1 MSNESTKQ
9 RDEIDKYILE
19 NLKIQLFK
27 NLINLF
33 YSFKK
38 CIKYKIKNKR

>member
-9 RDEIDKYILE
+9 TDEIDKYILE

-33 YSFKK
+33 YSL
-38 CIKYKIKNKR
+38 KNVLSTK